1 MEFLLKRSTFVFRT
15 FDREERKEYAI
26 PIVISD
32 SGKPAQTATSTLT
45 VVIGDLND
53 NSMYD
58 GYSSILVYNYR
69 GDLPDTE
76 IGRVYV
82 EDKDDWDLPDKQ
94 FEWHPETLPSPH
106 FVVTSFGGFI
116 TLKKGAPGGLHQ
128 LRFRVKDRIRKL
140 TLNVKNGWL
149 C

>member
-1 MEFLLKRSTFVFRT
+1 M
-15 FDREERKEYAI
+15 YHC
-26 PIVISD
+26 
-32 SGKPAQTATSTLT
+32 TL
-45 VVIGDLND
+45 
-53 NSMYD
+53 
-58 GYSSILVYNYR
+58 YNYR

-76 IGRVYV
+76 IGRVYI